1 MTIAASTYATDLRPE
16 QIEIIEAEARRS
28 ADTLRRN
35 RYVFV
40 AIEPGDMTRYEILI
54 AANGPIGDWAVCL
67 MNLSQKTYWW
77 HPSNSDYTDP
87 SYCEAWTDHPWTQ
100 QVLAVFL
107 NALREAWKAS

>member
-1 MTIAASTYATDLRPE
+1 MTITASTYATDLRPE
-16 QIEIIEAEARRS
+16 QIEVIEAEARTAAIVLQR
-28 ADTLRRN
+28 AG
-35 RYVFV
+35 YVFV

-54 AANGPIGDWAVCL
+54 AERGLLGNWAVCL

-87 SYCEAWTDHPWTQ
+87 SYCEAWTDQPWTQ

-107 NALREAWKAS
+107 NALREEWKK